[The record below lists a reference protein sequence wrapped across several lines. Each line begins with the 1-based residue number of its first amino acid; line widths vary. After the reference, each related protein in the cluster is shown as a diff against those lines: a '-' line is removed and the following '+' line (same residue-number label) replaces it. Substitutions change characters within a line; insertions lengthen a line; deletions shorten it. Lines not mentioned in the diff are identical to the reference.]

1 MRIKTEEFQK
11 LFERKALV
19 YEELGKEHFP
29 IRNLEAY
36 DKRCDISAHLHCE
49 IVELWLSIVQ
59 NQSIEQ
65 VFDELVDILCLWNL
79 ALVQYKNA
87 GGIKINLKK
96 MVEEA
101 LKIIKAEDY
110 LNLIPD
116 SRKDWKIYPDNIES
130 DFIKTIDES
139 IRRNNIKCIFNFG
152 SGNEIDIISLYHK
165 VVNDFWNSVRKNK
178 ELDELYNNLVAI
190 LAVWLLS
197 VRVISKHMKYDISLD
212 NIIEIANEIFTYVAK
227 KKFNISI

>member
-1 MRIKTEEFQK
+1 MKIKTEEFQK
-11 LFERKALV
+11 LFERKALA

-36 DKRCDISAHLHCE
+36 DKRCDISAHLHSE
-49 IVELWLSIVQ
+49 IVEAWLSIVQ

-65 VFDELVDILCLWNL
+65 VFDELVDILCLCNL
-79 ALVQYKNA
+79 AMVLYKDA
-87 GGIKINLKK
+87 GGEKINFNKLVK
-96 MVEEA
+96 EA
-101 LKIIKAEDY
+101 NNIIKTDNY
-110 LNLIPD
+110 LQLVPD
-116 SRKDWKIYPDNIES
+116 SRKDWEMYQDNIED